1 MPAALHVWPMSLLRA
16 CRPDVPGVLAACV
29 SCVALTTHAR
39 LLTSQVHLV
48 PAETVA
54 TEAAE
59 VGVLC

>member
-1 MPAALHVWPMSLLRA
+1 MSLLRA